1 VAQESNE
8 AILDSSDEKEVEL
21 FNQIIRL
28 PAEVRNRLL
37 EAVKTY
43 DLVMSEADQIL
54 PKGNC

>member
-1 VAQESNE
+1 MAQESNE
-8 AILDSSDEKEVEL
+8 VILDSSDEKEVEL

>member
-1 VAQESNE
+1 MAQESNE